1 VQPQQRQ
8 QAPKPK
14 ACCTV
19 RSDESGFNVD
29 APRVAYLRFLRR
41 EKRQWSPAAADA
53 EFEADVVALPKEKPL
68 IAINL
73 VLFLACCHVPGSVC
87 FSSEVAL

>member
-1 VQPQQRQ
+1 LQPELRQ

-29 APRVAYLRFLRR
+29 ASRVAYLRFLRR
-41 EKRQWSPAAADA
+41 EKRQWSRAAADA
-53 EFEADVVALPKEKPL
+53 EFEADVVASPRRS
-68 IAINL
+68 
-73 VLFLACCHVPGSVC
+73 H
-87 FSSEVAL
+87 